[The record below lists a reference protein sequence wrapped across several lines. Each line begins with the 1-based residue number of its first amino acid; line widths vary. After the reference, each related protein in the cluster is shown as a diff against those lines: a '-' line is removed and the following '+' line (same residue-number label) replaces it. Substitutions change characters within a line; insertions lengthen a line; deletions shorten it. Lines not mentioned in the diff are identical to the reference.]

1 MLQKNLVLAYLSW
14 SSPVRAKWALKMDWM
29 NVTISSLSLQSEEK
43 LKESD
48 MEERQEFCKAIRL
61 KKTDIL
67 QIAQKLDRTF
77 HNLTLDCETGSRTNI
92 PIFRSAVFKVL

>member
-1 MLQKNLVLAYLSW
+1 MLQKYLLLTYLSW

-48 MEERQEFCKAIRL
+48 VEDRQEFCKAIRL
-61 KKTDIL
+61 KKTDLL

-77 HNLTLDCETGSRTNI
+77 HNLTLDCVTGRRTDI
-92 PIFRSAVFKVL
+92 PIFWSAVFKVL

>member
-1 MLQKNLVLAYLSW
+1 MLQKYLLLTHLSW

-48 MEERQEFCKAIRL
+48 MEGRQEFCKAIRL
-61 KKTDIL
+61 KKTDLL
-67 QIAQKLDRTF
+67 QTAQKLDWTF

-92 PIFRSAVFKVL
+92 PIFWPAVFKVL